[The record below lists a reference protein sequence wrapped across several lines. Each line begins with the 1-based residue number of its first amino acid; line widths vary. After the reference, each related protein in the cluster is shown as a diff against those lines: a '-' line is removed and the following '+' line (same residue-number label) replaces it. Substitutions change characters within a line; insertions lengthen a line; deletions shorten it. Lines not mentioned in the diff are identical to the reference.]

1 MCVCVYVCMRV
12 CVYTC
17 FQLTINRGLNTILAG
32 VRRGGGQVEEKGLR
46 VPLATSL
53 HYNSLVPA
61 SRSKHGTTKQ
71 QGVGFWRG
79 AWMRDA
85 APSGKSRERRRSFS
99 TSTRPSAHELSPPL
113 LQSSSLSPLSS
124 PPPPPSPPPSPP
136 LPLPLPSPSPSPL
149 AAARMATWISSRW
162 WWVLFLDQL
171 PHLVDEIRQAKTQQ
185 DRSCSE

>member
-1 MCVCVYVCMRV
+1 MCV

-17 FQLTINRGLNTILAG
+17 FQLSINRGLNTILAG
-32 VRRGGGQVEEKGLR
+32 VLRGGGQVEEKGLR

-53 HYNSLVPA
+53 HYNSVVPA

-99 TSTRPSAHELSPPL
+99 TSTRPSAHKLSPS
-113 LQSSSLSPLSS
+113 LQPSSLSSLSPLSS
-124 PPPPPSPPPSPP
+124 PPPPPPP
-136 LPLPLPSPSPSPL
+136 LPLPEWQHGFRQGGGGSFSL
-149 AAARMATWISSRW
+149 ISCRTSLTGYAKQKHSRTAH
-162 WWVLFLDQL
+162 VQN
-171 PHLVDEIRQAKTQQ
+171 
-185 DRSCSE
+185 S

>member
-46 VPLATSL
+46 VPLAASL
-53 HYNSLVPA
+53 HYNSVVPA

-99 TSTRPSAHELSPPL
+99 TSTRPSAHKLSPSL
-113 LQSSSLSPLSS
+113 LQSSSSSSSSLSPLSS
-124 PPPPPSPPPSPP
+124 PPPPPSP
-136 LPLPLPSPSPSPL
+136 LLPLPSPSPLPL
-149 AAARMATWISSRW
+149 PEWQHGFRQGGGRSFSLISCRTSLTRYAKQKHSRTAH
-162 WWVLFLDQL
+162 VQN
-171 PHLVDEIRQAKTQQ
+171 
-185 DRSCSE
+185 S